1 MGMVHA
7 LRYHGDFQLNYDAL
21 VPGCAAMVAEGG
33 RQVPLVPWPEAVDGV
48 CFSYM
53 ERRGRKFVVVR
64 VQFEEHDVVLP
75 VPVPLDP
82 ERHLGYRRLGPEPTP
97 LSDPLASTLLD
108 DVIEANPDRTT
119 EIALLLNRV
128 NQVRR
133 SRRDAG
139 ARGAGASGAGG
150 PAAPAAG

>member
-1 MGMVHA
+1 MVHA

-21 VPGCAAMVAEGG
+21 APGATGMIAEGG
-33 RQVPLVPWPEAVDGV
+33 DRVPLVPWPGAMDGV
-48 CFSYM
+48 GFSYM

-108 DVIEANPDRTT
+108 DVIELNPDRTT

-133 SRRDAG
+133 SRRSRRDGG
-139 ARGAGASGAGG
+139 ATGAGAGT
-150 PAAPAAG
+150 PAAG

>member
-1 MGMVHA
+1 MVHA
-7 LRYHGDFQLNYDAL
+7 LRYHGDFQLNYEAL
-21 VPGCAAMVAEGG
+21 VAGCTEMQSESGG
-33 RQVPLVPWPEAVDGV
+33 RVPLVAWPDTVDGV

-133 SRRDAG
+133 SRRD
-139 ARGAGASGAGG
+139 GASGGG
-150 PAAPAAG
+150 TARPGGE

>member
-1 MGMVHA
+1 MVHA
-7 LRYHGDFQLNYDAL
+7 LRYHGDFQLNFDAL
-21 VPGCAAMVAEGG
+21 APGATGMIAEGG
-33 RQVPLVPWPEAVDGV
+33 DRVPLVPWPGAMDGV
-48 CFSYM
+48 GFSYM

-108 DVIEANPDRTT
+108 DVIELNPDRTS

-133 SRRDAG
+133 SRRDGG
-139 ARGAGASGAGG
+139 ATGAGAGT
-150 PAAPAAG
+150 PAAG

>member
-7 LRYHGDFQLNYDAL
+7 LRYHGDYQLNHEAL
-21 VPGCAAMVAEGG
+21 APGCAVMVAEGG
-33 RQVPLVPWPEAVDGV
+33 RQVPLVPWPESVDGV

-97 LSDPLASTLLD
+97 LSDPLASALLD
-108 DVIEANPDRTT
+108 DVIDANPDRTT

-133 SRRDAG
+133 SRRDAAAMEG
-139 ARGAGASGAGG
+139 ARGSGAP
-150 PAAPAAG
+150 PAE

>member
-7 LRYHGDFQLNYDAL
+7 LRYHGDFHLNYETL
-21 VPGCAAMVAEGG
+21 VPGCTEMQSESGG
-33 RQVPLVPWPEAVDGV
+33 RVPLVAWPDGVDGV
-48 CFSYM
+48 RFSYM

-75 VPVPLDP
+75 VPVPLDV

-108 DVIEANPDRTT
+108 DVIAMNPARTA

-133 SRRDAG
+133 SRRDG
-139 ARGAGASGAGG
+139 SASSPGPTR
-150 PAAPAAG
+150 PAAS

>member
-1 MGMVHA
+1 MRMVHA
-7 LRYHGDFQLNYDAL
+7 LRYHGDFQLNYEAL
-21 VPGCAAMVAEGG
+21 VPGCTEMQSESG
-33 RQVPLVPWPEAVDGV
+33 RRVPLVAWPDAVDGV

-108 DVIEANPDRTT
+108 DVIESNPDRTI

-133 SRRDAG
+133 SRRDGNVSGGGRDRPG
-139 ARGAGASGAGG
+139 AE
-150 PAAPAAG
+150 